1 MVFKILQEHLDEY
14 LDKRMTKVRKGIVN
28 AKDSN
33 GMNWADKAED
43 KEVIHDEWMIHF
55 ADMSKSM
62 SIASNGFKYG
72 NSYDSEPK
80 DVTYKKEKTNGGFNY
95 AYLASDVIYFW
106 DDESRFAIEQFKDYL
121 MNERGDS
128 FVMFKG
134 NGYRFFHI
142 DDNEEQVVFNSI
154 RPETKVLILRIGEDY
169 CVMRSTHSKPI
180 KRPANKQY
188 LKGESG
194 LDVQK
199 HPDWANPKNSYSN
212 ILYFSRDI
220 TKVIQWVMNNYEQ
233 YRKNLDYNKPCNEQ
247 YMTLTE
253 GEQKDPITLL
263 HDFCNTDTTKYD
275 DTIKRSN
282 NCHASIVSDNE
293 GNSFVQLYLRNF
305 VGLIDRN
312 GELLGGRWFQ
322 DMGCE
327 FDQYHNIHGIWVE
340 IPKTGQI
347 YVLDA
352 QGKLYTMDDYDDSPD
367 APLKEIKKD
376 DNTDKLITVADEYY
390 STPDVAYDPNTG
402 DEYSYKDNDAYPFVY
417 IQSENQ
423 LYVGRA
429 ASVHATILQYDSK
442 DKNQIQGRIWTAD
455 NLVSFWEDRGF
466 DIMALC
472 TQLCKYFK
480 IPSIDDIKIAYL
492 STFGSVKAFVNNHP
506 EYSPKDI
513 EKKEQAQALHL
524 KSAEEKRQDANMKGY
539 LNDRSNSQGQK
550 LRQSNGKEMPQAE
563 YNFYRRYGMGESKN
577 NNRLTKLHEERLYNL
592 IRSTIVETLQEKF
605 EVLKDENIEGFIQN
619 LYNQCATQI
628 ERCITLKLP
637 KKEIRINDTY
647 DDTCIEIVVDMTLPQ
662 NGTICNGHWNWL
674 EDSIELIFNAG
685 GAYDYEYFRNSLL
698 HEFTHKC
705 DMNHFPVNWSGYYS
719 PEYDAKAVGK
729 GNPIN
734 DIIYR
739 LWTPT
744 ERNAYTTIAYSS
756 NTKRLHS
763 YIQNLQN
770 KITNIELQPDRY
782 ANPRIWTAYV
792 GKSLFGK
799 NYSEK
804 DWEIVVDKF
813 VNKSRQLL
821 RKFKDKALQRH
832 GQEKYDEKQRRYDD
846 YFQEK
851 KRDFQGPNA
860 EAMKELTDSFMFMAD
875 MVQLFKADKGKEEW
889 IASKRK
895 KFPAISEKTLEY
907 IWNKNISKEIASY
920 QKNPTQWKEY
930 IEWAKRHGY
939 MN

>member
-28 AKDSN
+28 GKDSN
-33 GMNWADKAED
+33 GMNWADKTED

-55 ADMSKSM
+55 ADMPKSM

-72 NSYDSEPK
+72 NSYDSAPK
-80 DVTYKKEKTNGGFNY
+80 DVTYKKEKVNGGFNY

-106 DDESRFAIEQFKDYL
+106 NDESRFAIEQFKDYL

-142 DDNEEQVVFNSI
+142 GDNEEQVVFNSI

-169 CVMRSTHSKPI
+169 CVMRSIHSKHVQ
-180 KRPANKQY
+180 RPANKQY

-199 HPDWANPKNSYSN
+199 HPDWANPKNSYSD
-212 ILYFSRDI
+212 ILYFSREI

-233 YRKNLDYNKPCNEQ
+233 YRKNLQYNKPCNEE

-275 DTIKRSN
+275 ETIRNSN
-282 NCHASIVSDNE
+282 NCHAYIVNDNE
-293 GNSFVQLYLRNF
+293 GNSFVQLSLRNF
-305 VGLIDRN
+305 VGLIDKN

-340 IPKTGQI
+340 IPKTGEV
-347 YVLDA
+347 YVLNS
-352 QGKLYTMDDYDDSPD
+352 QGKLYSMSDYDNSPD
-367 APLKEIKKD
+367 TPLKEIEN
-376 DNTDKLITVADEYY
+376 DNSEDRLITVDDEYY
-390 STPDVAYDPNTG
+390 STPDVAYDPTTG
-402 DEYSYKDNDAYPFVY
+402 DEYSHSDNDAYPFVY
-417 IQSENQ
+417 LQKENE
-423 LYVGRA
+423 LYVGRH
-429 ASVHATILQYDSK
+429 STVHASILKYDSN
-442 DKNQIQGRIWTAD
+442 DANQIHGRIWTAD
-455 NLVSFWEDRGF
+455 NLVSFWQDKDF

-472 TQLCKYFK
+472 TKLCEYFK
-480 IPSIDDIKIAYL
+480 IPSVDDIKIAYL
-492 STFGSVKAFVNNHP
+492 STFGSVKAFINNHP
-506 EYSPKDI
+506 EFSHKDI
-513 EKKEQAQALHL
+513 EKKERVQALHL

-539 LNDRSNSQGQK
+539 LDSRYQSVGKK

-563 YNFYRRYGMGESKN
+563 YNFYRRYGMGEG
-577 NNRLTKLHEERLYNL
+577 KLRNL
-592 IRSTIVETLQEKF
+592 IRSTIVETIQERF
-605 EVLKDENIEGFIQN
+605 EVLKDDKIEGFIHS
-619 LYNQCATQI
+619 LYKRCANEI
-628 ERCITLKLP
+628 ERCINLHLP
-637 KKEIRINDTY
+637 KKKIIINDTY
-647 DDTCIEIVVDMTLPQ
+647 SRGRYDDTAIEIIVDMTLPQ

-674 EDSIELIFNAG
+674 DDSIQLTFNAG
-685 GAYDYEYFRNSLL
+685 GAYNLEYFRNSIL

-705 DMNHFPVNWSGYYS
+705 DMNHFPTNWSGYYS
-719 PEYDAKAVGK
+719 PEYDANAVGK

-739 LWTPT
+739 LWTLT
-744 ERNAYTTIAYSS
+744 ERNAYTTIAYSYD
-756 NTKRLHS
+756 TKRLNS
-763 YIQNLQN
+763 YIQRLQN
-770 KITNIELQPDRY
+770 EIKNIELQPDKY
-782 ANPRIWTAYV
+782 ANPHVWTVYV
-792 GKSLFGK
+792 GKYLFGK

-813 VNKSRQLL
+813 VSKSRQLL
-821 RKFKDKALQRH
+821 RKFKEKAMQRH
-832 GQEKYDEKQRRYDD
+832 GQAKYDEKQRHSDGFDDKEYD
-846 YFQEK
+846 FK
-851 KRDFQGPNA
+851 GPNA
-860 EAMKELTDSFMFMAD
+860 EAMKELTDSFSFMVD
-875 MVQLFKADKGKEEW
+875 MIQLFKTDTGKEEW

-895 KFPAISEKTLEY
+895 KFPVISEKTLEY
-907 IWNKNISKEIASY
+907 IWNKNIAKEIAAY
-920 QKNPTQWKEY
+920 QKNPKQWQDH

-939 MN
+939 MK